1 MNRLYKNNPSREG
14 LLLGWF
20 GCCGLVDLLLVLVE
34 GTDGTSSE
42 AELDLLAV
50 DYEGFGLQIGLP
62 GTLNMPL

>member
-1 MNRLYKNNPSREG
+1 M
-14 LLLGWF
+14 LGWLD
-20 GCCGLVDLLLVLVE
+20 CRLVDLLLVLIKS
-34 GTDGTSSE
+34 TDGAGSE

>member
-1 MNRLYKNNPSREG
+1 M
-14 LLLGWF
+14 LGWF

-34 GTDGTSSE
+34 GADGTSSE

-50 DYEGFGLQIGLP
+50 DYESFGLQIGLP

>member
-1 MNRLYKNNPSREG
+1 
-14 LLLGWF
+14 LLGWF